1 MSEQIKTLETNEY
14 LVREGEESQDM
25 YYLQSGTLAVVK
37 RKGDKTQQIGTIYS
51 GEIVGEMSFLD
62 EEPRSA
68 SVKAVTDCTL
78 TVIPRAKFDASM
90 KQLPKWYQALVHTLL
105 DRLRKANTRI
115 KV

>member
-1 MSEQIKTLETNEY
+1 MSDVKVLKPEEF
-14 LVREGEESQDM
+14 LVREGEASQDM

-37 RKGDKTQQIGTIYS
+37 RKGDGMHQIGTIYS

-68 SVKAVTDCTL
+68 SVKAISECVL
-78 TVIPRAKFDASM
+78 TVIPRKKFEQSM

-105 DRLRKANTRI
+105 DRLRKANSRI

>member
-1 MSEQIKTLETNEY
+1 MSDTKILKPQEY
-14 LVREGEESQDM
+14 LVREGEESHDM

-37 RKGDKTQQIGTIYS
+37 RRGDGEQQIGTIYS

-68 SVKAVTDCTL
+68 SVKAISECTL
-78 TVIPRAKFDASM
+78 TVIPRKKFEASM

-105 DRLRKANTRI
+105 DRLRKANSRI

>member
-1 MSEQIKTLETNEY
+1 MSDTKVLKPEEY
-14 LVREGEESQDM
+14 LVREGEDSLDM

-37 RKGDKTQQIGTIYS
+37 RRGDNTRQIGTIYA

-68 SVKAVTDCTL
+68 SVRAISECVL
-78 TVIPRAKFDASM
+78 TVIPRTKFDASM
-90 KQLPKWYQALVHTLL
+90 KGLPKWYQALVHTLL
-105 DRLRKANTRI
+105 DRLRKANSRI